1 MYNTSQKFGNSKV
14 FNCSAL
20 CSLFLFFSQI
30 SLRFLLQQISTV
42 LKQHIFWKKRTFCL
56 PLPAVYIPETDKY
69 SCLHSNRWEKMPLV
83 ESTCCMN
90 CHKLLQRIVVLETK
104 LFAGLPKQTEHTA
117 DGHHGPPQHTA
128 GESCESSESKQ
139 FIPSVEEQVETDRR
153 TNRWHKQGARRK
165 GSRDIR
171 LSRVSLIAAVAS
183 STPDTAMTRLAST
196 GILQPPIHLEN
207 RFETLMNVDEES
219 QNMTKL
225 GSNQPAANIATNRR
239 SRSSRR
245 RHSAQ
250 SAAEPRTLIVGD
262 SIIRNVSTRTT
273 TTCCFPQATVSDV
286 NKELRSIVMKHKT
299 ANRVIIHVGKND
311 IRIGQSELL
320 KQDFSELFETLQRLE
335 VQSFISGPLP
345 ARGTNM
351 FSRLLGLNTWLQRTC
366 SAKGVNFIDNFNIF
380 WGHRQ
385 LFKLDGLHPNKLGAR
400 VLKDN
405 FYFSLRHP
413 SVVCA
418 NPLIHSPG
426 QNMSDHRT
434 SYQLPSHY
442 VVEESHKDT
451 DNATQP
457 KQALLMDIPAEP
469 CTQSSSHAD
478 CDVLQQLQD
487 SAPKDDFLENSL
499 GSQDNTSP
507 ETPELEPHS
516 PDTLSLSPASP
527 LLSFSQKMEELVYAG
542 TKLSASPQISTKKRR
557 APQPQK
563 TAGSALPP
571 PPVRALRPLPQRKGP
586 NPPPSA
592 VGEPKTTD
600 NSSQWYVSG
609 PRYIS
614 SNIHKRLQNKREPS
628 VPVAFSISVLSR
640 DRRSKA
646 FSSRTADPSNL
657 RPVMHQSKIA
667 VETKCNSIKLAF
679 LNTRSLKNKSFVIND
694 LITTNNLDFMFLI
707 ETWLE
712 DNCSATVL
720 TETAPPN
727 FNFISV
733 CRTVRR
739 GGGVAALFKD
749 VYQCK
754 QVSFGQYLS
763 FECLGIVLKGAP
775 RILFIIIYR
784 PPKYSPAFVEEF
796 TELLSMISSE
806 FDCFAIAGDFNIH
819 IDNAEI
825 KTTKEIVTVFK
836 HFWPDSACARTHTQ
850 SWTHSRFTHQ

>member
-1 MYNTSQKFGNSKV
+1 
-14 FNCSAL
+14 
-20 CSLFLFFSQI
+20 
-30 SLRFLLQQISTV
+30 
-42 LKQHIFWKKRTFCL
+42 
-56 PLPAVYIPETDKY
+56 
-69 SCLHSNRWEKMPLV
+69 MP
-83 ESTCCMN
+83 TCCTN

-128 GESCESSESKQ
+128 GESCESSESQQ
-139 FIPSVEEQVETDRR
+139 FIPSVEEQAETDRR
-153 TNRWHKQGARRK
+153 TNRWHKQGARPK
-165 GSRDIR
+165 GSRDTR
-171 LSRVSLIAAVAS
+171 LSRVSRIAAVAS
-183 STPDTAMTRLAST
+183 STPDTAMTRLVST

-207 RFETLMNVDEES
+207 RFEALMNVDEES

-239 SRSSRR
+239 SRSSRQ

-262 SIIRNVSTRTT
+262 SIIRNVSSRTA

-311 IRIGQSELL
+311 IRKRQSEML

-366 SAKGVNFIDNFNIF
+366 STKGVNFIDNFNIF

-385 LFKLDGLHPNKLGAR
+385 LYKLDGLHPNKLGAR

-413 SVVCA
+413 SVVCV
-418 NPLIHSPG
+418 NPLTQSPG

-457 KQALLMDIPAEP
+457 KQPLLMDIPAEP
-469 CTQSSSHAD
+469 CSQSSSHAD
-478 CDVLQQLQD
+478 CDVSQQLQD
-487 SAPKDDFLENSL
+487 SAPKDNFLENSL
-499 GSQDNTSP
+499 GCHDNTLQSP
-507 ETPELEPHS
+507 ETSELEPRSPDTLSLSPAPGQNMPRSPDTLSLSPAPGQNMPRS

-557 APQPQK
+557 APQPPK

-600 NSSQWYVSG
+600 NSSQ
-609 PRYIS
+609 
-614 SNIHKRLQNKREPS
+614 
-628 VPVAFSISVLSR
+628 
-640 DRRSKA
+640 
-646 FSSRTADPSNL
+646 
-657 RPVMHQSKIA
+657 
-667 VETKCNSIKLAF
+667 
-679 LNTRSLKNKSFVIND
+679 
-694 LITTNNLDFMFLI
+694 
-707 ETWLE
+707 
-712 DNCSATVL
+712 
-720 TETAPPN
+720 
-727 FNFISV
+727 
-733 CRTVRR
+733 
-739 GGGVAALFKD
+739 
-749 VYQCK
+749 
-754 QVSFGQYLS
+754 
-763 FECLGIVLKGAP
+763 
-775 RILFIIIYR
+775 
-784 PPKYSPAFVEEF
+784 
-796 TELLSMISSE
+796 
-806 FDCFAIAGDFNIH
+806 
-819 IDNAEI
+819 
-825 KTTKEIVTVFK
+825 
-836 HFWPDSACARTHTQ
+836 
-850 SWTHSRFTHQ
+850 

>member
-1 MYNTSQKFGNSKV
+1 
-14 FNCSAL
+14 
-20 CSLFLFFSQI
+20 
-30 SLRFLLQQISTV
+30 
-42 LKQHIFWKKRTFCL
+42 
-56 PLPAVYIPETDKY
+56 
-69 SCLHSNRWEKMPLV
+69 MPLV

-117 DGHHGPPQHTA
+117 DGHHGAPQHTA
-128 GESCESSESKQ
+128 GESCESSDSKQ
-139 FIPSVEEQVETDRR
+139 FIPSVEEQAETDRR

-171 LSRVSLIAAVAS
+171 LSRVSRIAAVAS
-183 STPDTAMTRLAST
+183 STPDTAMKRLVSA

-262 SIIRNVSTRTT
+262 SIIRNVRTRTA
-273 TTCCFPQATVSDV
+273 TTCCFPQATISDV
-286 NKELRSIVMKHKT
+286 NKELWSIVMKHKT

-311 IRIGQSELL
+311 IRKGQSELL

-366 SAKGVNFIDNFNIF
+366 STKGANFIDNFNIF

-405 FYFSLRHP
+405 LYFSIRHP

-426 QNMSDHRT
+426 QNMSDNRT

-469 CTQSSSHAD
+469 YPQSSSHAD
-478 CDVLQQLQD
+478 CDVQQLQD
-487 SAPKDDFLENSL
+487 SALKDDFLENSLGSQDNTSSETPELEPRPPDTLSLSPENSL

-507 ETPELEPHS
+507 ETPELEPRS

-542 TKLSASPQISTKKRR
+542 TKLSTSPQISTKKRR
-557 APQPQK
+557 APRPPK
-563 TAGSALPP
+563 TAGSALLP

-586 NPPPSA
+586 NPHPSA

-600 NSSQWYVSG
+600 NSSQ
-609 PRYIS
+609 
-614 SNIHKRLQNKREPS
+614 
-628 VPVAFSISVLSR
+628 
-640 DRRSKA
+640 
-646 FSSRTADPSNL
+646 
-657 RPVMHQSKIA
+657 
-667 VETKCNSIKLAF
+667 
-679 LNTRSLKNKSFVIND
+679 
-694 LITTNNLDFMFLI
+694 
-707 ETWLE
+707 
-712 DNCSATVL
+712 
-720 TETAPPN
+720 
-727 FNFISV
+727 
-733 CRTVRR
+733 
-739 GGGVAALFKD
+739 
-749 VYQCK
+749 
-754 QVSFGQYLS
+754 
-763 FECLGIVLKGAP
+763 
-775 RILFIIIYR
+775 
-784 PPKYSPAFVEEF
+784 
-796 TELLSMISSE
+796 
-806 FDCFAIAGDFNIH
+806 
-819 IDNAEI
+819 
-825 KTTKEIVTVFK
+825 
-836 HFWPDSACARTHTQ
+836 
-850 SWTHSRFTHQ
+850 

>member
-1 MYNTSQKFGNSKV
+1 
-14 FNCSAL
+14 
-20 CSLFLFFSQI
+20 
-30 SLRFLLQQISTV
+30 
-42 LKQHIFWKKRTFCL
+42 
-56 PLPAVYIPETDKY
+56 
-69 SCLHSNRWEKMPLV
+69 MP
-83 ESTCCMN
+83 TCCTN

-128 GESCESSESKQ
+128 GESCESSESQQ
-139 FIPSVEEQVETDRR
+139 FIPSVEEQAETDRR
-153 TNRWHKQGARRK
+153 TNRWHKQGARPK
-165 GSRDIR
+165 GSRDTR
-171 LSRVSLIAAVAS
+171 LSRVSRIAAVAS
-183 STPDTAMTRLAST
+183 STPDTAMTRLVST

-207 RFETLMNVDEES
+207 RFEALMNVDEES

-239 SRSSRR
+239 SRSSRQ

-262 SIIRNVSTRTT
+262 SIIRNVSSRTA

-311 IRIGQSELL
+311 IRKRQSEML

-366 SAKGVNFIDNFNIF
+366 STKGVNFIDNFNIF

-413 SVVCA
+413 SVVCV
-418 NPLIHSPG
+418 NPLTQSPG

-457 KQALLMDIPAEP
+457 KQPLLMDIPAEP
-469 CTQSSSHAD
+469 CSQSSSHAD
-478 CDVLQQLQD
+478 CDVSQQLQD
-487 SAPKDDFLENSL
+487 SAPKDNFLENSL
-499 GSQDNTSP
+499 GCHDNTLQSP
-507 ETPELEPHS
+507 ETSELEPRSPDTLSLSPAPGQNMPRSPDTLSLSPAPGQNMPRS

-557 APQPQK
+557 APQPPK

-600 NSSQWYVSG
+600 NSSQ
-609 PRYIS
+609 
-614 SNIHKRLQNKREPS
+614 
-628 VPVAFSISVLSR
+628 
-640 DRRSKA
+640 
-646 FSSRTADPSNL
+646 
-657 RPVMHQSKIA
+657 
-667 VETKCNSIKLAF
+667 
-679 LNTRSLKNKSFVIND
+679 
-694 LITTNNLDFMFLI
+694 
-707 ETWLE
+707 
-712 DNCSATVL
+712 
-720 TETAPPN
+720 
-727 FNFISV
+727 
-733 CRTVRR
+733 
-739 GGGVAALFKD
+739 
-749 VYQCK
+749 
-754 QVSFGQYLS
+754 
-763 FECLGIVLKGAP
+763 
-775 RILFIIIYR
+775 
-784 PPKYSPAFVEEF
+784 
-796 TELLSMISSE
+796 
-806 FDCFAIAGDFNIH
+806 
-819 IDNAEI
+819 
-825 KTTKEIVTVFK
+825 
-836 HFWPDSACARTHTQ
+836 
-850 SWTHSRFTHQ
+850 

>member
-1 MYNTSQKFGNSKV
+1 
-14 FNCSAL
+14 
-20 CSLFLFFSQI
+20 
-30 SLRFLLQQISTV
+30 
-42 LKQHIFWKKRTFCL
+42 
-56 PLPAVYIPETDKY
+56 
-69 SCLHSNRWEKMPLV
+69 
-83 ESTCCMN
+83 MN
-90 CHKLLQRIVVLETK
+90 
-104 LFAGLPKQTEHTA
+104 
-117 DGHHGPPQHTA
+117 
-128 GESCESSESKQ
+128 
-139 FIPSVEEQVETDRR
+139 
-153 TNRWHKQGARRK
+153 
-165 GSRDIR
+165 
-171 LSRVSLIAAVAS
+171 
-183 STPDTAMTRLAST
+183 
-196 GILQPPIHLEN
+196 
-207 RFETLMNVDEES
+207 
-219 QNMTKL
+219 
-225 GSNQPAANIATNRR
+225 
-239 SRSSRR
+239 
-245 RHSAQ
+245 
-250 SAAEPRTLIVGD
+250 
-262 SIIRNVSTRTT
+262 
-273 TTCCFPQATVSDV
+273 
-286 NKELRSIVMKHKT
+286 HKT

-311 IRIGQSELL
+311 IRKGQSELL

-366 SAKGVNFIDNFNIF
+366 STKGVNFIDNFNIF
-380 WGHRQ
+380 WGQRQ

-469 CTQSSSHAD
+469 CPQCSSHAD

-499 GSQDNTSP
+499 GSQDNTSQSP
-507 ETPELEPHS
+507 ETPELEPRSPDTLSLSPAPGQNMPRS

-557 APQPQK
+557 APQPPK

-571 PPVRALRPLPQRKGP
+571 PPVRALRPLPQRQGP

-609 PRYIS
+609 PRYTS

-646 FSSRTADPSNL
+646 LKRRTADPSNL

-679 LNTRSLKNKSFVIND
+679 LNTRSLKKKSFVIND
-694 LITTNNLDFMFLI
+694 LITTNNLDFM
-707 ETWLE
+707 WL
-712 DNCSATVL
+712 
-720 TETAPPN
+720 
-727 FNFISV
+727 
-733 CRTVRR
+733 
-739 GGGVAALFKD
+739 
-749 VYQCK
+749 CK
-754 QVSFGQYLS
+754 HG
-763 FECLGIVLKGAP
+763 
-775 RILFIIIYR
+775 
-784 PPKYSPAFVEEF
+784 
-796 TELLSMISSE
+796 
-806 FDCFAIAGDFNIH
+806 
-819 IDNAEI
+819 
-825 KTTKEIVTVFK
+825 
-836 HFWPDSACARTHTQ
+836 
-850 SWTHSRFTHQ
+850 